1 MTLAQQP
8 LESHDVH
15 SRRLTQHAEEMLES
29 GDRLQA
35 SEKAWGAVAHRLKVV
50 ADNRGWKYETHI
62 DAFRVVNDLAEEQQN
77 PRIRTLFSVAHGLH
91 IDYYEDIKT
100 TDYLRG
106 ELEDVKELLAI
117 LERIE

>member
-15 SRRLTQHAEEMLES
+15 SRRLIQHAEEMLES
-29 GDRLQA
+29 GDRLQV

-50 ADNRGWKYETHI
+50 AESRGLKYETHA
-62 DAFRVVNDLAEEQQN
+62 DAFRVVHILARDEQN
-77 PRIRTLFSVAHGLH
+77 PQIRTLFSVAHGLH
-91 IDYYEDIKT
+91 INYYGDIKT

-106 ELEDVKELLAI
+106 ELEDVKRLLSI

>member
-1 MTLAQQP
+1 MTLARQP
-8 LESHDVH
+8 IESHDVH
-15 SRRLTQHAEEMLES
+15 SCRLIQHAEEMLDA

-50 ADNRGWKYETHI
+50 ADNRGWKYETHT
-62 DAFRVVNDLAEEQQN
+62 DAFRVVNNLVREQQN

-91 IDYYEDIKT
+91 INYYGDIKT

-106 ELEDVKELLAI
+106 ELEDVKEMLAI

>member
-8 LESHDVH
+8 IESHDVH
-15 SRRLTQHAEEMLES
+15 SRRLIQHAEEMLES

-50 ADNRGWKYETHI
+50 ADRRGLRYETHT
-62 DAFRVVNDLAEEQQN
+62 DAFVVVRNLVREEQN
-77 PRIRTLFSVAHGLH
+77 PRIGTLFDVAHGMH
-91 IDYYEDIKT
+91 INYYKDERSIDYIQ
-100 TDYLRG
+100 RQ
-106 ELEDVKELLAI
+106 LEDVKELLNI